1 VFIPLIATA
10 CFSHRGRQITVG
22 QAINV
27 TPIEAA
33 AYTYQRVAKFI
44 SSKTDSAPTPE
55 PRRSRRRRVEAT
67 TE

>member
-10 CFSHRGRQITVG
+10 CFSHHGRRITVG

-33 AYTYQRVAKFI
+33 AYTYQRLAKFI
-44 SSKTDSAPTPE
+44 TSKTESAPTPE
-55 PRRSRRRRVEAT
+55 PRRTRRRRVEAI